1 MGEPSK
7 TDIEQCQHGTLA
19 YEETLASV
27 RTIAEGI
34 SDMKKKQEQLQ
45 RELPEVILIAVKAY
59 IHRLFALVEG
69 REELGGKDFLAVC
82 EASAVFSDFL
92 RDARRYFEAAAVG
105 SESPFRQSDEEFR
118 AAVGAGVVSELQEMQ
133 EQFRREWPRN
143 TLLVVKQHV
152 YDLFKLTEG
161 KDALAVKDFLAVYED
176 WCVFS
181 CLIGAARGYVEV
193 TAGGHESPTSERSVK
208 GSAAVPR

>member
-7 TDIEQCQHGTLA
+7 TSIEERQHGTLA

-27 RTIAEGI
+27 RMIAEGI
-34 SDMKKKQEQLQ
+34 SGMKKKQEQLQ
-45 RELPEVILIAVKAY
+45 RELPEVIMLAVKAY

-69 REELGGKDFLAVC
+69 KDELGGKNFQAVC
-82 EASAVFSDFL
+82 EASTVFSDFL
-92 RDARRYFEAAAVG
+92 RDARQYFEAAAVG

-118 AAVGAGVVSELQEMQ
+118 AAVAAGVVSELREMQ

-161 KDALAVKDFLAVYED
+161 KAALAVKDFLVVYED

-181 CLIGAARGYVEV
+181 CLLQAARGYVEV
-193 TAGGHESPTSERSVK
+193 TAGGHESPPSERSVN

>member
-7 TDIEQCQHGTLA
+7 TDIGECQHSTLA

-27 RTIAEGI
+27 RMIAEGI
-34 SDMKKKQEQLQ
+34 SGMKKRQEQLQ
-45 RELPEVILIAVKAY
+45 RELPEVIMLAVKAY
-59 IHRLFALVEG
+59 MYRLLALVEG
-69 REELGGKDFLAVC
+69 KEELGGKDFLGVY
-82 EASAVFSDFL
+82 EVSTVFSDFL
-92 RDARRYFEAAAVG
+92 RDARHCFEAAAVG
-105 SESPFRQSDEEFR
+105 SESPFRESDEEFR
-118 AAVGAGVVSELQEMQ
+118 AAVAAGVVSELREMQ

-161 KDALAVKDFLAVYED
+161 KDALGVKDFLAVYED

-181 CLIGAARGYVEV
+181 CLLRAARGYVEV
-193 TAGGHESPTSERSVK
+193 TAGGHESPLPERPVN